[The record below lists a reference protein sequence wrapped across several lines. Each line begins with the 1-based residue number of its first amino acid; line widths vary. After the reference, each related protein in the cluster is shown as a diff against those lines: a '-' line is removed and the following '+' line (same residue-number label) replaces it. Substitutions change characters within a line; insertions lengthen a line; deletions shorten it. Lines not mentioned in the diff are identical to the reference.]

1 MVVTLDCERKNIT
14 GSFDCS
20 KSPVAR
26 IADGDSVVCNVLDGD
41 WHLGKPPVPKTGAGS
56 FFEGK
61 DAQRDAGH
69 CLIGPIYVE
78 GAKPGDTLAVR
89 INECRT
95 ANWGWSRVGFADK
108 DHMKRLNISELPE
121 YFLNWDIDHETR
133 RAVSDQGHVVT
144 IHPFLGVV
152 GLAPEQPGI
161 HSTHP
166 PRNVGGNLDCKLV
179 TAGSTIYLPVMCEGA
194 YFYVGD
200 GHALQGDGE
209 LGGTAIEC
217 TLDKVDLTFRVVH
230 ETIRNPIL
238 RTQDAWVTLG
248 FDVDLTNAAYEAL
261 TEMANLIGKLYD
273 MTFQEALAMASLV
286 VDEHVTQIV
295 NGVRGVHAILPDG
308 AINKKG

>member
-20 KSPVAR
+20 KAPVAR

-108 DHMKRLNISELPE
+108 DHMNRLNISELPE
-121 YFLNWDIDHETR
+121 YFLNWDIDNETR

-166 PRNVGGNLDCKLV
+166 PRNVGGNLD
-179 TAGSTIYLPVMCEGA
+179 
-194 YFYVGD
+194 
-200 GHALQGDGE
+200 
-209 LGGTAIEC
+209 
-217 TLDKVDLTFRVVH
+217 
-230 ETIRNPIL
+230 
-238 RTQDAWVTLG
+238 
-248 FDVDLTNAAYEAL
+248 
-261 TEMANLIGKLYD
+261 
-273 MTFQEALAMASLV
+273 
-286 VDEHVTQIV
+286 
-295 NGVRGVHAILPDG
+295 
-308 AINKKG
+308 

>member
-20 KSPVAR
+20 KAPVAR

-95 ANWGWSRVGFADK
+95 ADWGWSRVGFADK

-121 YFLNWDIDHETR
+121 YFLNWDIDNETR
-133 RAVSDQGHVVT
+133 RAVSNQGHVVA
-144 IHPFLGVV
+144 IRPFLGVV
-152 GLAPEQPGI
+152 GLAPEPSARSRKKQP
-161 HSTHP
+161 
-166 PRNVGGNLDCKLV
+166 
-179 TAGSTIYLPVMCEGA
+179 TATSKNISPSA
-194 YFYVGD
+194 
-200 GHALQGDGE
+200 
-209 LGGTAIEC
+209 
-217 TLDKVDLTFRVVH
+217 R
-230 ETIRNPIL
+230 
-238 RTQDAWVTLG
+238 
-248 FDVDLTNAAYEAL
+248 
-261 TEMANLIGKLYD
+261 
-273 MTFQEALAMASLV
+273 
-286 VDEHVTQIV
+286 
-295 NGVRGVHAILPDG
+295 
-308 AINKKG
+308 

>member
-1 MVVTLDCERKNIT
+1 MCIR
-14 GSFDCS
+14 
-20 KSPVAR
+20 
-26 IADGDSVVCNVLDGD
+26 DS
-41 WHLGKPPVPKTGAGS
+41 LGKPPVPKTGAGS

-95 ANWGWSRVGFADK
+95 ADWGWSRVGFADK

-121 YFLNWDIDHETR
+121 YFLNWDIDNETR
-133 RAVSDQGHVVT
+133 RAVSNQGHVVA
-144 IHPFLGVV
+144 IRPFLGVV

-217 TLDKVDLTFRVVH
+217 TLDKVDLTFQIVH

-238 RTQDAWVTLG
+238 RTQDAWVTFG

-261 TEMANLIGKLYD
+261 TEMANLIGELYD

>member
-20 KSPVAR
+20 KAPVVR

-95 ANWGWSRVGFADK
+95 ADWGWSRVGFADK

-121 YFLNWDIDHETR
+121 YFLNCASRLPCAAWIMTM
-133 RAVSDQGHVVT
+133 SK
-144 IHPFLGVV
+144 P
-152 GLAPEQPGI
+152 
-161 HSTHP
+161 
-166 PRNVGGNLDCKLV
+166 
-179 TAGSTIYLPVMCEGA
+179 TALSRFT
-194 YFYVGD
+194 
-200 GHALQGDGE
+200 
-209 LGGTAIEC
+209 T
-217 TLDKVDLTFRVVH
+217 
-230 ETIRNPIL
+230 
-238 RTQDAWVTLG
+238 
-248 FDVDLTNAAYEAL
+248 
-261 TEMANLIGKLYD
+261 
-273 MTFQEALAMASLV
+273 SL
-286 VDEHVTQIV
+286 
-295 NGVRGVHAILPDG
+295 
-308 AINKKG
+308 